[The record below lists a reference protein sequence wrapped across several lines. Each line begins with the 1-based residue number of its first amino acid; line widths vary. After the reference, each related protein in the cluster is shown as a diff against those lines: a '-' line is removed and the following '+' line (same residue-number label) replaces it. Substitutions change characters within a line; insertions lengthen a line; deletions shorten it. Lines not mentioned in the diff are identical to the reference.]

1 MDVAGQMDILY
12 LDVQNIFSKVFHQ
25 LSLIPLLYS
34 MFVLTVNNR
43 AGDTEWKVVS
53 TQGRKVMGFASPGS
67 EFGRGRPTCF
77 INGLGTGVCSY
88 GTRLAGQ
95 SEVLIWTVKWQLG
108 RHKVMYT
115 EKF

>member
-43 AGDTEWKVVS
+43 A
-53 TQGRKVMGFASPGS
+53 R
-67 EFGRGRPTCF
+67 R
-77 INGLGTGVCSY
+77 Y
-88 GTRLAGQ
+88 
-95 SEVLIWTVKWQLG
+95 
-108 RHKVMYT
+108 
-115 EKF
+115 